1 MSYMKAQFNTNKAHI
16 FYLLSNYLFKAINN
30 FENNDTAYYVMRRD
44 NLLEIKKNRTSCFKE
59 QN

>member
-16 FYLLSNYLFKAINN
+16 IYLLSNYLFKAINN
-30 FENNDTAYYVMRRD
+30 FENNDTAYYVMKRD